1 MRVNFYKGALEIS
14 GRSGPEKLVVYW
26 AVAREELFAVSGP
39 SYEPL
44 ADFDPGQ
51 AIESEVI
58 TELDL
63 TGVDREGLVTI
74 VESILTGGYLDKPGV
89 KGKGEAVLYIL
100 VNEALQ
106 ALILDSDQDD

>member
-1 MRVNFYKGALEIS
+1 MHVTFYKGAIEIR
-14 GRSGPEKLVVYW
+14 GNSGPGKLVVYW
-26 AVAREELFAVSGP
+26 AVAREEVFAVSGP

-51 AIESEVI
+51 AIESEFI

-63 TGVDREGLVTI
+63 TGVDREGLVTM
-74 VESILTGGYLDKPGV
+74 VENILTGGYLDKPGV

-106 ALILDSDQDD
+106 ALIPDSDLYD